1 MVRKTVLDPHLI
13 SLMFEEPFFAGISR
27 RISKRETKRLST
39 AGVTVKDAELLMY
52 FNPDFIASLEDKKV
66 RGLLKH
72 EIYHIV
78 LEHLGG
84 RRKEPH
90 KRWNLATDL
99 AINSLIP
106 LDELPECGIV
116 PGERTGFQAPEEF
129 LAWVETLPKEKSS
142 EWYFEKL
149 QNEAPDDGGG
159 CNGECDGNCQPGDGS
174 GGDGEAGICT
184 CPPRGFDDH
193 SGWDDIPEDE
203 RELVKGKI
211 KEAVREAVKEADRSN
226 QWGSVSS
233 SMRETLRRMISNQ
246 IDWRILLK
254 NFVGMSLS
262 SEKTTS
268 RKRRNR
274 KYRFMHPGTKRKRHA
289 RMAIAIDMSGS
300 VSNDELELLFAE
312 LNNMAKRTTFTVIP
326 FDHTVDEENIFEW
339 RRGQSVPPRR
349 FRSGGTDFD
358 APTRWINERKAMFDG
373 LLILTDGECS
383 QPQPCRIRRGWVITP
398 GRSLY
403 FSTPEIVINMSH
415 AEQQEVA

>member
-27 RISKRETKRLST
+27 RISKRESKQLST
-39 AGVTVKDAELLMY
+39 AGVTVKDAELFML
-52 FNPDFIASLEDKKV
+52 FNPDFVESLAPKRV
-66 RGLLKH
+66 RGLIKH

-78 LEHLGG
+78 LEHLTG

-90 KRWNLATDL
+90 RQWNLAADM

-106 LDELPECGIV
+106 KDELPEGGII
-116 PGERTGFQAPEEF
+116 PGERTGFKAPEDF
-129 LAWVETLPKEKSS
+129 LAWVETLPKEKTA

-149 QNEAPDDGGG
+149 ENEAPDNGGG
-159 CNGECDGNCQPGDGS
+159 GGECDGSCQPSDGS
-174 GGDGEAGICT
+174 GGEPGGTCT
-184 CPPRGFDDH
+184 CPPGGFDDH
-193 SGWDDIPEDE
+193 SGWDEIPADE

-211 KEAVREAVKEADRSN
+211 KEVVKEAVKEADRSN
-226 QWGSVSS
+226 GWGSVSS
-233 SMRETLRRMISNQ
+233 SMRETLRRLISNQ
-246 IDWRILLK
+246 IDWRVLLR
-254 NFVGMSLS
+254 NFIGMSLS

-300 VSNDELELLFAE
+300 VSNEELELLFAE

-326 FDHTVDEENIFEW
+326 FDHTVDEESIFEW

-358 APTRWINERKAMFDG
+358 APTRWINERKDKFDG
-373 LLILTDGECS
+373 LLILTDGECE
-383 QPQPCRIRRGWVITP
+383 QPRPCRIRRGWVITP

-415 AEQQEVA
+415 AEKQEVA